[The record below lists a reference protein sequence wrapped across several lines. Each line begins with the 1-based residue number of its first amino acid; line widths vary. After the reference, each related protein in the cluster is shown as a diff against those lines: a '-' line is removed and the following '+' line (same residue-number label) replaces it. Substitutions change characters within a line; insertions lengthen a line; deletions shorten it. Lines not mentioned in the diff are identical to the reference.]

1 MRMGVDVLPQ
11 VFIAMVKRTMEAVE
25 RDVAEAEKLQVSAA
39 PLKSVFKS
47 FTSMVSLTSVYMHST
62 NSLSAPQEGP

>member
-1 MRMGVDVLPQ
+1 MGVDVLLQ

-47 FTSMVSLTSVYMHST
+47 FTSMVSLT
-62 NSLSAPQEGP
+62 